1 MKKIISFLIMFIFFI
16 FLLSINTYATDEE
29 MLEEQKEEFGIGDF
43 LDSAKEYTGEFFEDV
58 DINTILE
65 NAIKGE
71 IDNSTIL
78 KKILNIF
85 GSEVI
90 GTLKIIGS
98 ILVIVVIH
106 SVLKAIGEGLE
117 NKEITTL
124 IYYVQ
129 YILIVTIVITNFAE
143 IVNLV
148 KESVSNLV
156 GFMNVLV
163 PLLMTLVFSTGS
175 ISTSSIIEP
184 IILFAINF
192 VGNIIQTLIIPLI
205 LIMASLVIISKISDR
220 VQIDKISKFFKSG
233 IVWFLGIVLTIF
245 VGIVSLEGTMS
256 SSIDGITAKTS
267 KAIVSSAIPVVGKIL
282 GDAVD
287 SFLGGAVII
296 KNAVRFTRSHN
307 YYRNCSNASNQ
318 TFYNNNCI

>member
-1 MKKIISFLIMFIFFI
+1 MKKIISFLIMFIAFI
-16 FLLSINTYATDEE
+16 FILSINTYATNEE
-29 MLEEQKEEFGIGDF
+29 MLEEQQEEFGIGNF
-43 LDSAKEYTGEFFEDV
+43 LDSAKEYTGDFFEDV

-71 IDNSTIL
+71 IDNSTII

-85 GSEVI
+85 GSEII

-106 SVLKAIGEGLE
+106 SILKAIGEGLE

-148 KESVSNLV
+148 KESASNLV
-156 GFMNVLV
+156 GFMNILV
-163 PLLMTLVFSTGS
+163 PLLMTLVLSTGS

-184 IILFAINF
+184 IIIFAINF
-192 VGNIIQTLIIPLI
+192 VGNIIQTFIIPLI
-205 LIMASLVIISKISDR
+205 LIMASLVIISKISDI
-220 VQIDKISKFFKSG
+220 VQIDKIAKFFKSG
-233 IVWFLGIVLTIF
+233 IVCFLGIVLTIF

-307 YYRNCSNASNQ
+307 YYRNCSNASN
-318 TFYNNNCI
+318 

>member
-1 MKKIISFLIMFIFFI
+1 MKKIISFLIMFIAFI
-16 FLLSINTYATDEE
+16 FILSINTYATNEE
-29 MLEEQKEEFGIGDF
+29 MLEKQQEEFGIGNF
-43 LDSAKEYTGEFFEDV
+43 LDSAKEYTGDFFEDV

-71 IDNSTIL
+71 IDNSTII

-85 GSEVI
+85 GSEII

-106 SVLKAIGEGLE
+106 SILKAIGEGLE

-148 KESVSNLV
+148 KESASNLV
-156 GFMNVLV
+156 GFMNILV
-163 PLLMTLVFSTGS
+163 PLLMTLVLSTGS

-184 IILFAINF
+184 IIIFAINF
-192 VGNIIQTLIIPLI
+192 VGNIIQTFIIPLI

-220 VQIDKISKFFKSG
+220 VQIDKIAKFFKSG

-307 YYRNCSNASNQ
+307 YYRNCSNASN
-318 TFYNNNCI
+318 

>member
-1 MKKIISFLIMFIFFI
+1 MKKIISFLIMFIAFI
-16 FLLSINTYATDEE
+16 FILSINTYATNEE
-29 MLEEQKEEFGIGDF
+29 MLEEQQEEFGIGNF
-43 LDSAKEYTGEFFEDV
+43 LDSAKEYTGDFFEDV

-71 IDNSTIL
+71 IDNSTII

-85 GSEVI
+85 GSEII

-106 SVLKAIGEGLE
+106 SILKAIGEGLE

-148 KESVSNLV
+148 KESASNLV
-156 GFMNVLV
+156 GFMNILV
-163 PLLMTLVFSTGS
+163 PLLMTLLLSTGS

-184 IILFAINF
+184 IIIFAINF
-192 VGNIIQTLIIPLI
+192 VGNIIQTFIIPLI

-220 VQIDKISKFFKSG
+220 VQIDKIAKFFKSG
-233 IVWFLGIVLTIF
+233 IVCFLGIVLTIF

-307 YYRNCSNASNQ
+307 YYRNCSNDSN
-318 TFYNNNCI
+318 

>member
-1 MKKIISFLIMFIFFI
+1 M
-16 FLLSINTYATDEE
+16 
-29 MLEEQKEEFGIGDF
+29 
-43 LDSAKEYTGEFFEDV
+43 
-58 DINTILE
+58 E

-71 IDNSTIL
+71 IDNSTII

-85 GSEVI
+85 GSEII

-106 SVLKAIGEGLE
+106 SILKAIGEGLE

-148 KESVSNLV
+148 KESASNLV
-156 GFMNVLV
+156 GFMNILV
-163 PLLMTLVFSTGS
+163 PLLMTLVLSTGS

-184 IILFAINF
+184 IIIFAINF
-192 VGNIIQTLIIPLI
+192 VGNIIQTFIIPLI

-220 VQIDKISKFFKSG
+220 VQIDKIAKFFKSG
-233 IVWFLGIVLTIF
+233 IVCFLGIVLTIF

-307 YYRNCSNASNQ
+307 YYRNCSNASN
-318 TFYNNNCI
+318 

>member
-1 MKKIISFLIMFIFFI
+1 MKKIISFLIMFIAFI
-16 FLLSINTYATDEE
+16 FILSINTYATNEE
-29 MLEEQKEEFGIGDF
+29 MLEEQQEEFGIGNF
-43 LDSAKEYTGEFFEDV
+43 LDSAKEYTGDFFEDV

-71 IDNSTIL
+71 IDNSTII

-85 GSEVI
+85 GSEII

-106 SVLKAIGEGLE
+106 SILKAIGEGLE

-143 IVNLV
+143 IDNLV
-148 KESVSNLV
+148 KESASNLV
-156 GFMNVLV
+156 GFMNILV
-163 PLLMTLVFSTGS
+163 PLLMTLVLSTGS

-184 IILFAINF
+184 IIIFAINF
-192 VGNIIQTLIIPLI
+192 VGNIIQTFIIPLI

-220 VQIDKISKFFKSG
+220 VQIDKIAKFFKSG

-267 KAIVSSAIPVVGKIL
+267 KAIVSSAIPVVEKIL

-307 YYRNCSNASNQ
+307 YYRNCSNASN
-318 TFYNNNCI
+318 

>member
-1 MKKIISFLIMFIFFI
+1 MKKIISFLIMFIAFI
-16 FLLSINTYATDEE
+16 FILSINTYATNEE
-29 MLEEQKEEFGIGDF
+29 MLEEQQEEFGIGNF
-43 LDSAKEYTGEFFEDV
+43 LYSAQEYTGDFFEDV

-71 IDNSTIL
+71 IDNSTII

-85 GSEVI
+85 GSEII

-106 SVLKAIGEGLE
+106 SILKAIGEGLE

-148 KESVSNLV
+148 KESASNLV
-156 GFMNVLV
+156 GFMNILV
-163 PLLMTLVFSTGS
+163 PLLMTLVLSTGS

-184 IILFAINF
+184 IIIFAINF
-192 VGNIIQTLIIPLI
+192 VGNIIQTFIIPLI

-220 VQIDKISKFFKSG
+220 VQIDKIAKFFKSG
-233 IVWFLGIVLTIF
+233 IVCFLGIVLTIF

-307 YYRNCSNASNQ
+307 YYRNCSNASN
-318 TFYNNNCI
+318 

>member
-1 MKKIISFLIMFIFFI
+1 MKKIISFLIMFIAFI
-16 FLLSINTYATDEE
+16 FTLSINTYATNEE
-29 MLEEQKEEFGIGDF
+29 MLEEQQEEFGIGNF
-43 LDSAKEYTGEFFEDV
+43 LDSAKEYTGDFFEDV

-71 IDNSTIL
+71 IDNSTII

-85 GSEVI
+85 GSEII

-106 SVLKAIGEGLE
+106 SILKAIGEGLE

-148 KESVSNLV
+148 KESASNLV
-156 GFMNVLV
+156 GFMNILV
-163 PLLMTLVFSTGS
+163 PLLMTLVLSTGS

-184 IILFAINF
+184 IIIFAINF
-192 VGNIIQTLIIPLI
+192 VGNIIQTFIIPLI

-220 VQIDKISKFFKSG
+220 VQIDKIAKFFKSG
-233 IVWFLGIVLTIF
+233 IVCFLGIVLTIF

-307 YYRNCSNASNQ
+307 YYRNCSNASN
-318 TFYNNNCI
+318 

>member
-1 MKKIISFLIMFIFFI
+1 MKKIISFLIMFIAFI
-16 FLLSINTYATDEE
+16 FILSINTYATNEE
-29 MLEEQKEEFGIGDF
+29 MLEEQQEEFGIGNF
-43 LDSAKEYTGEFFEDV
+43 LDSAKEYTGDFFEDV

-71 IDNSTIL
+71 IDNSTII

-85 GSEVI
+85 GSEII

-106 SVLKAIGEGLE
+106 SILKAIGEGLE

-148 KESVSNLV
+148 KESASNLV
-156 GFMNVLV
+156 GFMNILV
-163 PLLMTLVFSTGS
+163 PLLMTLVLSTGS

-184 IILFAINF
+184 IIIFAINF
-192 VGNIIQTLIIPLI
+192 VGNIIQTFIIPLI

-220 VQIDKISKFFKSG
+220 VQIDKIAKFFKSG

-307 YYRNCSNASNQ
+307 YYRNCSNASN
-318 TFYNNNCI
+318 

>member
-1 MKKIISFLIMFIFFI
+1 MKKIISFLIMFIAFI
-16 FLLSINTYATDEE
+16 FILSINTYATNEE
-29 MLEEQKEEFGIGDF
+29 MLEEQQEEFGIGNF
-43 LDSAKEYTGEFFEDV
+43 LDSAKEYTGDFFEDV

-71 IDNSTIL
+71 IDNSTII

-85 GSEVI
+85 GSEII

-106 SVLKAIGEGLE
+106 SILKAIGEGLE

-148 KESVSNLV
+148 KESASNLV
-156 GFMNVLV
+156 GFMNILV
-163 PLLMTLVFSTGS
+163 PLLMTLVLSTGS

-184 IILFAINF
+184 IIIFAINF
-192 VGNIIQTLIIPLI
+192 VGNIIQTFIIPLI

-220 VQIDKISKFFKSG
+220 VQIDKIAKFFKSG
-233 IVWFLGIVLTIF
+233 IVCFFGIVLTIF

-307 YYRNCSNASNQ
+307 YYRNCSNASN
-318 TFYNNNCI
+318 

>member
-1 MKKIISFLIMFIFFI
+1 MKKIISFLIMFIAFI
-16 FLLSINTYATDEE
+16 FTLSINTYATNEE
-29 MLEEQKEEFGIGDF
+29 MLEEQQEEFGIGNF
-43 LDSAKEYTGEFFEDV
+43 LDSAKEYTGDFFEDV

-71 IDNSTIL
+71 IDNSTII

-85 GSEVI
+85 GSEII

-106 SVLKAIGEGLE
+106 IILKAIGEGLE

-148 KESVSNLV
+148 KESASNLV
-156 GFMNVLV
+156 GFMNILV
-163 PLLMTLVFSTGS
+163 PLLMTLVLSTGS

-184 IILFAINF
+184 IIIFAINF
-192 VGNIIQTLIIPLI
+192 VGNIIQTFIIPLI

-220 VQIDKISKFFKSG
+220 VQIDKIAKFFKSG
-233 IVWFLGIVLTIF
+233 IVCFLGIVLTIF

-307 YYRNCSNASNQ
+307 YYRNCSNASN
-318 TFYNNNCI
+318 

>member
-1 MKKIISFLIMFIFFI
+1 MKKIISFLIMFIAFI
-16 FLLSINTYATDEE
+16 FILSINTYATNEE
-29 MLEEQKEEFGIGDF
+29 MLEEQQEEFGIGNF
-43 LDSAKEYTGEFFEDV
+43 LDSAKEYTGDFFEDV

-71 IDNSTIL
+71 IDNSTII

-85 GSEVI
+85 GSEII

-106 SVLKAIGEGLE
+106 SILKAIGEGLE

-148 KESVSNLV
+148 KESASNLV
-156 GFMNVLV
+156 GFMNILV
-163 PLLMTLVFSTGS
+163 PLLMTLVLSTGS

-184 IILFAINF
+184 IIIFAINF
-192 VGNIIQTLIIPLI
+192 VGNIIQTFIIPLI
-205 LIMASLVIISKISDR
+205 LIMARLVIISKISDR
-220 VQIDKISKFFKSG
+220 VQIDKIAKFFKSG
-233 IVWFLGIVLTIF
+233 IVCFLGIVLTIF

-307 YYRNCSNASNQ
+307 YYRNCSNASN
-318 TFYNNNCI
+318 

>member
-1 MKKIISFLIMFIFFI
+1 MKKIISFLIMLISFIFI
-16 FLLSINTYATDEE
+16 LSINTYATNEE
-29 MLEEQKEEFGIGDF
+29 MLEEQQEEFGIGNF
-43 LDSAKEYTGEFFEDV
+43 LDSAKEYTGDFFEDV

-71 IDNSTIL
+71 IDNSTII

-85 GSEVI
+85 GSEII

-106 SVLKAIGEGLE
+106 SILKAIGEGLE

-148 KESVSNLV
+148 KESASNLV
-156 GFMNVLV
+156 GFMNILV
-163 PLLMTLVFSTGS
+163 PLLMTLVLSTGS

-184 IILFAINF
+184 IIIFAINF
-192 VGNIIQTLIIPLI
+192 VGNIIQTFIIPLI

-220 VQIDKISKFFKSG
+220 VQIDKIAKFFKSG

-307 YYRNCSNASNQ
+307 YYRNCSNASN
-318 TFYNNNCI
+318 

>member
-1 MKKIISFLIMFIFFI
+1 MKKIISFLIMFISFI

-29 MLEEQKEEFGIGDF
+29 MIEEQKEEFGIGDF

-307 YYRNCSNASNQ
+307 YYRNCSYASN
-318 TFYNNNCI
+318 

>member
-1 MKKIISFLIMFIFFI
+1 MFIAFI
-16 FLLSINTYATDEE
+16 FILSINTYATNEE
-29 MLEEQKEEFGIGDF
+29 MLEEQQEEFGIGNF
-43 LDSAKEYTGEFFEDV
+43 LDSAKEYTGDFFEDV

-71 IDNSTIL
+71 IDNSTII

-85 GSEVI
+85 GSEII

-106 SVLKAIGEGLE
+106 SILKAIGEGLE

-148 KESVSNLV
+148 KESASNLV
-156 GFMNVLV
+156 GFMNILV
-163 PLLMTLVFSTGS
+163 PLLMTLVLSTGS

-184 IILFAINF
+184 IIIFAINF
-192 VGNIIQTLIIPLI
+192 VGNIIQTFIIPLI

-220 VQIDKISKFFKSG
+220 VQIDKIAKFFKSG

-307 YYRNCSNASNQ
+307 YYRNCSNASN
-318 TFYNNNCI
+318 

>member
-1 MKKIISFLIMFIFFI
+1 MFIAFI
-16 FLLSINTYATDEE
+16 FILSINTYATNEE
-29 MLEEQKEEFGIGDF
+29 MLEEQQEEFGIGNF
-43 LDSAKEYTGEFFEDV
+43 LDSAKEYTGDFFEDV

-71 IDNSTIL
+71 IDNSTII

-85 GSEVI
+85 GSEII

-106 SVLKAIGEGLE
+106 SILKAIGEGLE

-148 KESVSNLV
+148 KEAASNLV
-156 GFMNVLV
+156 GFMNILV
-163 PLLMTLVFSTGS
+163 PLLMTLVLSTGS

-184 IILFAINF
+184 IIIFAINF
-192 VGNIIQTLIIPLI
+192 VGNIIQTFIIPLI

-220 VQIDKISKFFKSG
+220 VQIDKIAKFFKSG
-233 IVWFLGIVLTIF
+233 IVCFLWIVLTIF

-307 YYRNCSNASNQ
+307 YYRNCSNASN
-318 TFYNNNCI
+318 

>member
-1 MKKIISFLIMFIFFI
+1 MKKIISFLIMFISFI

-29 MLEEQKEEFGIGDF
+29 MIEEQKEEFGIGDF

-307 YYRNCSNASNQ
+307 YYRNCSNASN
-318 TFYNNNCI
+318 

>member
-1 MKKIISFLIMFIFFI
+1 MKKIISFLIMFISFI
-16 FLLSINTYATDEE
+16 FLLSINTYATNEE
-29 MLEEQKEEFGIGDF
+29 MIEEQKEEFGIGDF

-58 DINTILE
+58 DINTILK

-307 YYRNCSNASNQ
+307 HYRNCSNASN
-318 TFYNNNCI
+318 

>member
-1 MKKIISFLIMFIFFI
+1 MKKIISFLIMFIAFI
-16 FLLSINTYATDEE
+16 FILSINTYATNEE
-29 MLEEQKEEFGIGDF
+29 MLEEQQEEFGIGNF
-43 LDSAKEYTGEFFEDV
+43 LDSAKEYTGDFFEDV

-71 IDNSTIL
+71 IDNSTII

-85 GSEVI
+85 GSEII

-106 SVLKAIGEGLE
+106 SILKAIGEGLE

-148 KESVSNLV
+148 KESASNLV
-156 GFMNVLV
+156 GFMNILV
-163 PLLMTLVFSTGS
+163 PLLMTLVLSTGS

-184 IILFAINF
+184 IIIFAINF
-192 VGNIIQTLIIPLI
+192 VGNIIQTFIIPLI

-220 VQIDKISKFFKSG
+220 VQIDKIAKFFKSG
-233 IVWFLGIVLTIF
+233 IVCFLGIVLTIF

-307 YYRNCSNASNQ
+307 YYRNCSNASN
-318 TFYNNNCI
+318 

>member
-1 MKKIISFLIMFIFFI
+1 MKKIISFLIMFIAFI
-16 FLLSINTYATDEE
+16 FILSINTYATNEE
-29 MLEEQKEEFGIGDF
+29 MLEEQQEEFGIGNF
-43 LDSAKEYTGEFFEDV
+43 LDSAKEYTGDFFEDV

-71 IDNSTIL
+71 IDNSTII

-85 GSEVI
+85 GSEII

-106 SVLKAIGEGLE
+106 SILKAIGEGLE

-148 KESVSNLV
+148 KESASNLV
-156 GFMNVLV
+156 GFMNILV
-163 PLLMTLVFSTGS
+163 PLLMTLVLSTGS

-184 IILFAINF
+184 IIIFAINF
-192 VGNIIQTLIIPLI
+192 VGNIIQTFIIPLI

-220 VQIDKISKFFKSG
+220 VQIDKIAKFFKSG
-233 IVWFLGIVLTIF
+233 IVYFLGIVLTIF

-307 YYRNCSNASNQ
+307 YYRNCSNASN
-318 TFYNNNCI
+318 

>member
-1 MKKIISFLIMFIFFI
+1 MKKIILIFILVLIILMFPTQVFAKNEEIMTSTQEKFNINSFLK
-16 FLLSINTYATDEE
+16 D
-29 MLEEQKEEFGIGDF
+29 
-43 LDSAKEYTGEFFEDV
+43 AKEYTGDFFEDV

-71 IDNSTIL
+71 IDNSTII

-85 GSEVI
+85 GSEII

-106 SVLKAIGEGLE
+106 SILKAIGEGLE

-148 KESVSNLV
+148 KESASNLV
-156 GFMNVLV
+156 GFMNILV
-163 PLLMTLVFSTGS
+163 PLLMTLVLSTGS

-184 IILFAINF
+184 IIIFAINF
-192 VGNIIQTLIIPLI
+192 VGNIIQTFIIPLI

-220 VQIDKISKFFKSG
+220 VQIDKIAKFFKSG

-307 YYRNCSNASNQ
+307 YYRNCSNASN
-318 TFYNNNCI
+318 

>member
-1 MKKIISFLIMFIFFI
+1 MFIAFI
-16 FLLSINTYATDEE
+16 FILSINTYATNEE
-29 MLEEQKEEFGIGDF
+29 MLEEQQEEFGIGNF
-43 LDSAKEYTGEFFEDV
+43 LDSAKEYTGDFFEDV

-71 IDNSTIL
+71 IDNSTII

-85 GSEVI
+85 GSEII

-106 SVLKAIGEGLE
+106 SILKAIGEGLE

-148 KESVSNLV
+148 KESASNLV
-156 GFMNVLV
+156 GFMNILV
-163 PLLMTLVFSTGS
+163 PLLMTLVLSTGS

-184 IILFAINF
+184 IIIFAINF
-192 VGNIIQTLIIPLI
+192 VGNIIQTFIIPLI

-220 VQIDKISKFFKSG
+220 VQIDKIAKFFKSG
-233 IVWFLGIVLTIF
+233 IVCFLGIVLTIF

-307 YYRNCSNASNQ
+307 YYRNCSNASN
-318 TFYNNNCI
+318 

>member
-1 MKKIISFLIMFIFFI
+1 
-16 FLLSINTYATDEE
+16 
-29 MLEEQKEEFGIGDF
+29 MLEEQQEEFGIGNF
-43 LDSAKEYTGEFFEDV
+43 LDSAKEYTGDFFEDV

-71 IDNSTIL
+71 IDNSTII

-85 GSEVI
+85 GSEII

-106 SVLKAIGEGLE
+106 SILKAIGEGLE

-148 KESVSNLV
+148 KESASNLV
-156 GFMNVLV
+156 GFMNILV
-163 PLLMTLVFSTGS
+163 PLLMTLVLSTGS

-184 IILFAINF
+184 IIIFAINF
-192 VGNIIQTLIIPLI
+192 VGNIIQTFIIPLI

-220 VQIDKISKFFKSG
+220 VQIDKIAKFFKSG

-307 YYRNCSNASNQ
+307 YYRNCSNASN
-318 TFYNNNCI
+318 

>member
-1 MKKIISFLIMFIFFI
+1 MFIAFI
-16 FLLSINTYATDEE
+16 FTLSINTYATNEE
-29 MLEEQKEEFGIGDF
+29 MLEEQQEEFGIGNF
-43 LDSAKEYTGEFFEDV
+43 LDSAKEYTGDFFEDV

-71 IDNSTIL
+71 IDNSTII

-85 GSEVI
+85 GSEII

-106 SVLKAIGEGLE
+106 SILKAIGEGLE

-148 KESVSNLV
+148 KESASNLV
-156 GFMNVLV
+156 GFMNILV
-163 PLLMTLVFSTGS
+163 PLLMTLVLSTGS

-184 IILFAINF
+184 IIIFAINF
-192 VGNIIQTLIIPLI
+192 VGNIIQTFIIPLI

-220 VQIDKISKFFKSG
+220 VQIDKIAKFFKSG

-307 YYRNCSNASNQ
+307 YYRNCSNASN
-318 TFYNNNCI
+318 

>member
-1 MKKIISFLIMFIFFI
+1 MKKIISFLIMFIAFI
-16 FLLSINTYATDEE
+16 FILSINTYATNEE
-29 MLEEQKEEFGIGDF
+29 MLEEQQEEFGIGNF
-43 LDSAKEYTGEFFEDV
+43 LDSAKEYTGDFFEDV

-71 IDNSTIL
+71 IDNSTII

-85 GSEVI
+85 GSEII

-106 SVLKAIGEGLE
+106 SILKAIGEGLE

-148 KESVSNLV
+148 KESASNLV
-156 GFMNVLV
+156 GFMNILV
-163 PLLMTLVFSTGS
+163 PLLMTLVLSTGS

-184 IILFAINF
+184 IIIFAINF
-192 VGNIIQTLIIPLI
+192 VGNIIQTFIIPLI

-220 VQIDKISKFFKSG
+220 VQIDKIAKFFKSG

-245 VGIVSLEGTMS
+245 VEIVSLEGTMS

-307 YYRNCSNASNQ
+307 YYRNCSNASN
-318 TFYNNNCI
+318 

>member
-1 MKKIISFLIMFIFFI
+1 MKKIISFLIMFIAFI
-16 FLLSINTYATDEE
+16 FTLSINTYATNEE
-29 MLEEQKEEFGIGDF
+29 MLEEQQEEFGIGNF
-43 LDSAKEYTGEFFEDV
+43 LDSAKEYTGDFFEDV

-71 IDNSTIL
+71 IDNSTII

-85 GSEVI
+85 GSEII

-106 SVLKAIGEGLE
+106 SILKAIGEGLE

-148 KESVSNLV
+148 KESASNLV
-156 GFMNVLV
+156 GFMNILV
-163 PLLMTLVFSTGS
+163 PLLMTLVLSTGS

-184 IILFAINF
+184 IIIFAINF
-192 VGNIIQTLIIPLI
+192 VGNIIQTFIIPLI

-220 VQIDKISKFFKSG
+220 VQIDKIAKFFKSG

-307 YYRNCSNASNQ
+307 YYRNCSNASN
-318 TFYNNNCI
+318 